1 MQHQVYFKM
10 QLELKVVIERPSIFG
25 DFETGEETEL
35 PRRITFS
42 IICERCGAEIKMKLF
57 LTSFNKC
64 VFVFHFASMSFD
76 LKKFFLRIPRE
87 SCKNRAYPQNRKSG
101 DFDHF
106 VITFFPLCDF

>member
-42 IICERCGAEIKMKLF
+42 IICERCGSEIKMKLF
-57 LTSFNKC
+57 
-64 VFVFHFASMSFD
+64 
-76 LKKFFLRIPRE
+76 
-87 SCKNRAYPQNRKSG
+87 
-101 DFDHF
+101 
-106 VITFFPLCDF
+106 